1 MANSNEPDIK
11 MIVGLGNPG
20 TQYDHT
26 RHNMGVDLLN
36 IIADKYRINMQL
48 ESRYFGIVGRGE
60 IEGNEVRLVYPTTYM
75 NESGRCVGAIANF
88 FKIKPEEILVIHD
101 DLDLLPGHMRLKFGG
116 GLAGH
121 NGLKSITSCLGNNQ
135 NFYRLRI
142 GIGKPP
148 SHDVVSW
155 VLGRPALNDRENIDA
170 AMQEALKGVRML
182 FTQGLSRAT
191 ALINGFKP
199 TLEE

>member
-101 DLDLLPGHMRLKFGG
+101 DLDLLPGHMRLK
-116 GLAGH
+116 LQVTTD
-121 NGLKSITSCLGNNQ
+121 LKAL
-135 NFYRLRI
+135 
-142 GIGKPP
+142 
-148 SHDVVSW
+148 
-155 VLGRPALNDRENIDA
+155 RPALETIKTFTVYELVLVNHHH
-170 AMQEALKGVRML
+170 MML
-182 FTQGLSRAT
+182 
-191 ALINGFKP
+191 
-199 TLEE
+199 